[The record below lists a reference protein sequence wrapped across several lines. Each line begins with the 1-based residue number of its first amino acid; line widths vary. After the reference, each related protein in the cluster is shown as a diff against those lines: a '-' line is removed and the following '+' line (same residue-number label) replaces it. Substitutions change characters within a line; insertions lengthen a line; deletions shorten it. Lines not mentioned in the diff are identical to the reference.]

1 MLQESS
7 ASRRTI
13 SRNRERAV
21 DYVEAQHYLIDSVLS
36 LGTAMVFSYIPAHL
50 RGFTY
55 HLDDRGGAM
64 AFSGLAVV
72 FAVLGLIKARRARL
86 AGK

>member
-7 ASRRTI
+7 TSRRTI
-13 SRNRERAV
+13 SRNREKAV

-36 LGTAMVFSYIPAHL
+36 LGTAMVFSYIPAHFH
-50 RGFTY
+50 GVTY
-55 HLDDRGGAM
+55 HLDDKGAAM
-64 AFSGLAVV
+64 AFSGLAVL
-72 FAVLGLIKARRARL
+72 FAVMGLAKARRARL